1 MANYCISPSH
11 YHTIHFCLEPQ
22 LTIYGSLN
30 NLNIRKTQ
38 MTPCFMSLS
47 VNTCHH
53 TSPYNLTTQTLLSRK
68 VATFSFSP
76 ICSFRST
83 SYDHLT
89 TILDRLWPWAVRL
102 NLIVRLGTTLWEGV
116 IILICQGL
124 LNLPVANH
132 FNSPSHY
139 HTFLSWAASINRVRS
154 GAGASCF
161 VWLQPIGKSFPL
173 LHLKSV
179 KPVGSS
185 QRRVRLE
192 ITQFKETPWLS

>member
-1 MANYCISPSH
+1 MLYVSVSKYMSSH
-11 YHTIHFCLEPQ
+11 LPIQSNHSN
-22 LTIYGSLN
+22 SLVQKSRHIFFFS
-30 NLNIRKTQ
+30 NL
-38 MTPCFMSLS
+38 F
-47 VNTCHH
+47 
-53 TSPYNLTTQTLLSRK
+53 
-68 VATFSFSP
+68 FSFNKLRSP
-76 ICSFRST
+76 DDNIGPT
-83 SYDHLT
+83 LT
-89 TILDRLWPWAVRL
+89 MGGKIKFNSKIRNHFVGGL
-102 NLIVRLGTTLWEGV
+102 